1 MKKRL
6 FLYLM
11 PVFVTTAVHAQQIS
25 GIVKDDS
32 NNELTGAVAS
42 LLRAKDSTVVDQNI
56 SVDGKYSFAAPTTD
70 SFLVRINNIGFETT
84 YSLKFYAAGE
94 PVVLPTMILR
104 KADVKL
110 KDVVVSVRKPMVE
123 TKPDKIVLNVEGTIN
138 ATGTDALELLRKSPG
153 VMIDKD
159 DQLSVNGKNGVQVY
173 IDGRPSPLSSQDLS
187 NYLKSLSSSQI
198 EAIEI
203 ITNPSSQYEAA
214 GTAGVINIRLKKN
227 KSAGFNGNI
236 STGINVSCHTRVD
249 DGISLNYRN
258 NKLNVYGSYNGAYG
272 NTGMD
277 FNLYRSLN
285 DTTLDQKNKLLFKNN
300 SHNFKAGADY
310 TLNAKNSLGLMVNGS
325 FATPTLEN
333 TNYTYISDQTTGKV
347 ARTLDAANINKM
359 KNDNVNTNIYYTY
372 ADGKGKNLT
381 LTGDYGYYSL
391 KQSQWQP
398 NTFLDA
404 EGKNVTDTRN
414 YQIESPTRIDI
425 YSAKADY
432 EQNTGIGR
440 IGFGG
445 KFGYV
450 KTDNTFDQYN
460 EHSGT
465 LTLDRNASNFFRYAE
480 NVNAAYAKYSR
491 EFKGFALQGGLR
503 AELTSINGDLRKWEN
518 GTTDWVAINQN
529 FSKNYLDFF
538 PSVSVTLAPKTANQL
553 TLAYNRRIDRPVYK
567 DLNPF
572 EYRINEYG
580 FHKGSTDLS
589 PQYSNTVSLTYTYKF
604 RLNTTLSYSHVDDVF
619 GQVVDTA
626 AGLKSFLSNRNL
638 ATQDITNLNMS
649 YSFQYKA
656 YSFFAS
662 ANGYYSK
669 YQASYGTGRDINIDT
684 WAANFF
690 MQNSYSFGKD
700 WSAELSG
707 FYTTPAIWQGSMKS
721 ASIWSADAGVQKK
734 ILQGKA
740 TVKVSVSDLFNSL
753 KWSANSD
760 FSGQKVWASGKQET
774 RQLKLSFTYR
784 FDNHQAKGPRQI
796 QSGAEEESKRVQTS
810 GLGN

>member
-25 GIVKDDS
+25 GIVKDDF

-56 SVDGKYSFAAPTTD
+56 SVDGKYSFAAAAKD

-104 KADVKL
+104 KTDVKL

-277 FNLYRSLN
+277 FNLYRSFN

-333 TNYTYISDQTTGKV
+333 TNYT
-347 ARTLDAANINKM
+347 
-359 KNDNVNTNIYYTY
+359 
-372 ADGKGKNLT
+372 
-381 LTGDYGYYSL
+381 
-391 KQSQWQP
+391 
-398 NTFLDA
+398 
-404 EGKNVTDTRN
+404 
-414 YQIESPTRIDI
+414 
-425 YSAKADY
+425 
-432 EQNTGIGR
+432 
-440 IGFGG
+440 
-445 KFGYV
+445 
-450 KTDNTFDQYN
+450 
-460 EHSGT
+460 
-465 LTLDRNASNFFRYAE
+465 
-480 NVNAAYAKYSR
+480 
-491 EFKGFALQGGLR
+491 
-503 AELTSINGDLRKWEN
+503 
-518 GTTDWVAINQN
+518 
-529 FSKNYLDFF
+529 
-538 PSVSVTLAPKTANQL
+538 
-553 TLAYNRRIDRPVYK
+553 
-567 DLNPF
+567 
-572 EYRINEYG
+572 
-580 FHKGSTDLS
+580 
-589 PQYSNTVSLTYTYKF
+589 
-604 RLNTTLSYSHVDDVF
+604 
-619 GQVVDTA
+619 
-626 AGLKSFLSNRNL
+626 
-638 ATQDITNLNMS
+638 
-649 YSFQYKA
+649 
-656 YSFFAS
+656 
-662 ANGYYSK
+662 
-669 YQASYGTGRDINIDT
+669 
-684 WAANFF
+684 
-690 MQNSYSFGKD
+690 
-700 WSAELSG
+700 
-707 FYTTPAIWQGSMKS
+707 
-721 ASIWSADAGVQKK
+721 
-734 ILQGKA
+734 
-740 TVKVSVSDLFNSL
+740 
-753 KWSANSD
+753 
-760 FSGQKVWASGKQET
+760 
-774 RQLKLSFTYR
+774 
-784 FDNHQAKGPRQI
+784 
-796 QSGAEEESKRVQTS
+796 
-810 GLGN
+810 